1 MAERALGMHP
11 RLERLAM
18 SLGSVLFGLM
28 VAVLLVVSGVPW
40 SVADLVALLVIL
52 GAWYGLR
59 ALRHRKQGGN
69 ED

>member
-1 MAERALGMHP
+1 
-11 RLERLAM
+11 M

-52 GAWYGLR
+52 GAWCGLR
-59 ALRHRKQGGN
+59 ALRRRKQGGN